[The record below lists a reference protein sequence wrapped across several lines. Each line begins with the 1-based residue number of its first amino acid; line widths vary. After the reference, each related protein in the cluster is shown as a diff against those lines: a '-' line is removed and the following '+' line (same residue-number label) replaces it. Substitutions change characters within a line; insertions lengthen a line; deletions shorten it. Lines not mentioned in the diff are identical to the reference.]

1 MNRLALAAPAAA
13 ALALIAVVASLAVGA
28 QEIPVHAVW
37 NAFFD
42 YDAGDPSHQ
51 IVRELRVDRTVVGIA
66 AGAALAVAGALTQ
79 SLTRNPLADPGLL
92 GLNAGAALA
101 IVLGT
106 VVGGVASFAPQ
117 VVLAF
122 MGAAV
127 AGIVAYGVGATGA
140 GATAPAR
147 LVLAG
152 AAVTALLTA
161 VTSAVV
167 VAQPFALN
175 QLRFWLAG
183 SLTGRTGVPVG
194 PLVVLV
200 ALAIALALLAVRP
213 LSAIA
218 LGDDAAASLGTR
230 AGLTRVH
237 VLLSVIAL
245 AGLATALAGP
255 IAFVGLA
262 VPHLVRAVV
271 GPRIGW
277 LLLLSI
283 PVGAAVVLLCDVA
296 GRIVARPGEVS
307 VGVTT
312 ALLGGILLALL
323 ARRMRAVAP

>member
-1 MNRLALAAPAAA
+1 MPRLAFAALAAI
-13 ALALIAVVASLAVGA
+13 ALALVAVVASLAVGA
-28 QEIPVHAVW
+28 QQIPAHDVW
-37 NAFFD
+37 AAFVD
-42 YDAGDPSHQ
+42 YDAVNPSHQ
-51 IVRELRVDRTVVGIA
+51 IVRELRVDRTVIGVA

-106 VVGGVASFAPQ
+106 VVGGIASFAPQ
-117 VVLAF
+117 VLLAF
-122 MGAAV
+122 VGAAG
-127 AGIVAYGVGATGA
+127 AGLVAYGVGATGA
-140 GATAPAR
+140 GAAAPAR

-161 VTSAVV
+161 VTSAIV

-183 SLTGRTGVPVG
+183 SLTGRAGVPVW
-194 PLVVLV
+194 PLVAFV
-200 ALAIALALLAVRP
+200 AIAIALALLAVRP

-230 AGLTRVH
+230 AGLTRAH
-237 VLLSVIAL
+237 VLVTVIVL
-245 AGLATALAGP
+245 AGLATSLAGP

-262 VPHLVRAVV
+262 VPHLVRALV

-277 LLLLSI
+277 LLVLSI
-283 PVGAAVVLLCDVA
+283 PLGAAVVLLCDVV
-296 GRIVARPGEVS
+296 GRIVARPGEIS

-312 ALLGGILLALL
+312 ALLGGVLLAAL

>member
-1 MNRLALAAPAAA
+1 MHRLTLAALAAV
-13 ALALIAVVASLAVGA
+13 ALALIAIAASLAVGA
-28 QEIPVHAVW
+28 QDIPVRDVW
-37 NAFFD
+37 EAFFA
-42 YDAGDPSHQ
+42 YDASNPSHQ
-51 IVRELRVDRTVVGIA
+51 IVRELRVDRTVIGIA

-106 VVGGVASFAPQ
+106 VVGGVASLAPQ
-117 VVLAF
+117 IVLAF
-122 MGAAV
+122 VGAAA
-127 AGIVAYGVGATGA
+127 AGLVAYGVGATGA
-140 GATAPAR
+140 GAAAPAR

-161 VTSAVV
+161 VTAAIV

-183 SLTGRTGVPVG
+183 SLTGRTGIPVG
-194 PLVVLV
+194 PLAVSV
-200 ALAIALALLAVRP
+200 AIAIALGLLAVRP

-218 LGDDAAASLGTR
+218 LGDHAAAALGTR

-237 VLLSVIAL
+237 VLATVIVL

-262 VPHLVRAVV
+262 VPHLVRALV

-277 LLLLSI
+277 LLVLSI
-283 PVGAAVVLLCDVA
+283 PLGAAVVLLGDVA
-296 GRIVARPGEVS
+296 GRIVARPGEIS

-312 ALLGGILLALL
+312 ALFGGILLAVL
-323 ARRMRAVAP
+323 ARRMWTVTP